1 MENRKLNII
10 LGIVSAVL
18 LLTSFYMVHLTI
30 KNEDARI
37 YFNIKDIENINWID
51 EEENISFKLADGKV
65 NFKINGDNVI
75 RNEDYTFNN
84 QTGEIVYNDIS
95 NSLYIRTVNE
105 ESIVVWYEKA
115 EYHLDQEFI
124 AK

>member
-1 MENRKLNII
+1 MGNRKLNII
-10 LGIVSAVL
+10 LGIVSVVL

-30 KNEDARI
+30 KNEDSRI

-51 EEENISFKLADGKV
+51 EEENISFKLVDGKV
-65 NFKINGDNVI
+65 NFKINDDNVI

-115 EYHLDQEFI
+115 EYHLDKEFI